1 MKITFTKQSVLFLL
15 LLLTTCMAYAQGGL
29 VVNEISQGSSGSRE
43 YAELVVVGDPCT
55 TVDLRGWIFDDNN
68 GEFTD
73 CAGPNSGALS
83 GVGVAPG
90 HMVFSN
96 HPIWEEVPV
105 GTIIFLYAFD
115 PNTSSN
121 QANTGGYTPDYDYEC
136 DFRMVIPLNQS
147 SAAYILE
154 DLFFPRG
161 PTTSCPTSQTCPN
174 GGDGNPGYTGGG
186 AFGIT
191 NSSWTG
197 SGPVSMRN
205 GGDAFQIRMPNA
217 TFFHGLSYGEGAAS
231 CFANPIALTGGPDGL
246 HINDS
251 GGNKVYHFLNTTSD
265 DFRDVSNWSSG
276 SASAN
281 ETPAEPNNCANAE
294 WIASL
299 RRPWESVL
307 NTGSGCVEPVENYT
321 ICIGESVTLD
331 LPVNM
336 NNCTSIYTSN
346 VTGSGGFTVSGS
358 TSAPPFTITGVSTG
372 TILITIT
379 ATLTNQDLFIQGGC
393 SGSNTF
399 QESLDYTFSVT
410 ITLGPD
416 ANDLTIFDCQDG
428 AGSALINLDT
438 YTNSVITSPS
448 QTVVWQHIVGGNL
461 VDIPNTSN
469 YYTGPT
475 TVFAQ
480 VTEGDCTTEATV
492 TIDLAPAPVPNNA
505 TLEECD
511 TGNGTVNWNLD
522 AAASQIVSSGGSANN
537 INYYFNSN
545 GTNQIN
551 NTNPFVSGNATIYAA
566 QTTGACESEA
576 VPITLSVLPIPDA
589 ADISFVATPASGCGS
604 TSVDVTFDINGGGCY
619 DLVMNVGGSGVALND
634 VSDGDV
640 ENFTFNNSGTIN
652 IESIAFCNENCP
664 LIPTANPTLIT
675 IGDAPDLVAVN
686 SPVTICTPETVD
698 LTAHINDANNTSATI
713 TFHSASPASAANQLG
728 SSIVSP
734 TVNTTYYA
742 FASLGPNCED
752 EEPIQVNV
760 TPSATPMLST
770 ATLCESDADLDLNTL
785 EDVAYTNGSW
795 SGMGVT
801 GDVFDPSGLNGPI
814 TLTFDSSDACVADA
828 TTTVTVTPANMA
840 NLMMPA
846 PVCNASGLVDLT
858 AFEDPAYSGSWTG
871 PNVVGDMFDPSS
883 YGTESVVVQF
893 TPDAAC
899 TGADPTTIQITA
911 QATPTLGVGQICNNV
926 TTFDLTTL
934 QDASYTTGAWSGAGV
949 TGTNFDP
956 SGIASPATVT
966 FTSDEFCV
974 AAATTTI
981 DILTNP
987 SLINLVTDNCDVTN
1001 TTYEVSFEITGGT
1014 APYTVNATPI
1024 AGNTY
1029 SEIFNTGDPYSFVID
1044 DVNGCNPIMIDGTT
1058 NCACATAAGTMNAMP
1073 GPLTPCINAIYNV
1086 NPFYDSTNENLDGND
1101 ICRFE

>member
-1 MKITFTKQSVLFLL
+1 LL
-15 LLLTTCMAYAQGGL
+15 
-29 VVNEISQGSSGSRE
+29 
-43 YAELVVVGDPCT
+43 
-55 TVDLRGWIFDDNN
+55 
-68 GEFTD
+68 
-73 CAGPNSGALS
+73 
-83 GVGVAPG
+83 
-90 HMVFSN
+90 
-96 HPIWEEVPV
+96 
-105 GTIIFLYAFD
+105 
-115 PNTSSN
+115 
-121 QANTGGYTPDYDYEC
+121 
-136 DFRMVIPLNQS
+136 
-147 SAAYILE
+147 
-154 DLFFPRG
+154 
-161 PTTSCPTSQTCPN
+161 
-174 GGDGNPGYTGGG
+174 
-186 AFGIT
+186 
-191 NSSWTG
+191 
-197 SGPVSMRN
+197 
-205 GGDAFQIRMPNA
+205 
-217 TFFHGLSYGEGAAS
+217 
-231 CFANPIALTGGPDGL
+231 
-246 HINDS
+246 
-251 GGNKVYHFLNTTSD
+251 
-265 DFRDVSNWSSG
+265 
-276 SASAN
+276 
-281 ETPAEPNNCANAE
+281 
-294 WIASL
+294 
-299 RRPWESVL
+299 
-307 NTGSGCVEPVENYT
+307 
-321 ICIGESVTLD
+321 
-331 LPVNM
+331 
-336 NNCTSIYTSN
+336 
-346 VTGSGGFTVSGS
+346 
-358 TSAPPFTITGVSTG
+358 
-372 TILITIT
+372 
-379 ATLTNQDLFIQGGC
+379 
-393 SGSNTF
+393 
-399 QESLDYTFSVT
+399 
-410 ITLGPD
+410 
-416 ANDLTIFDCQDG
+416 
-428 AGSALINLDT
+428 
-438 YTNSVITSPS
+438 
-448 QTVVWQHIVGGNL
+448 
-461 VDIPNTSN
+461 
-469 YYTGPT
+469 
-475 TVFAQ
+475 
-480 VTEGDCTTEATV
+480 
-492 TIDLAPAPVPNNA
+492 
-505 TLEECD
+505 
-511 TGNGTVNWNLD
+511 
-522 AAASQIVSSGGSANN
+522 
-537 INYYFNSN
+537 
-545 GTNQIN
+545 
-551 NTNPFVSGNATIYAA
+551 
-566 QTTGACESEA
+566 
-576 VPITLSVLPIPDA
+576 
-589 ADISFVATPASGCGS
+589 
-604 TSVDVTFDINGGGCY
+604 
-619 DLVMNVGGSGVALND
+619 
-634 VSDGDV
+634 
-640 ENFTFNNSGTIN
+640 
-652 IESIAFCNENCP
+652 
-664 LIPTANPTLIT
+664 T

-1101 ICRFE
+1101 ILAFVLHDNAGTSLGNILEISYGGVFGAPFNVVPNQTYYVSAVIGNDNGGSVDLSDPCLSVSQGLEVIFVEPSATLSMGGEVCEGDCYMFDVTFIGTAPFGFTYLDSNTGVSTTMDNIMDNPYSLEICTTTDTDISITQVTDADCTIDIANPIAETVTVTPIITTQYFQQLCEGDSIFVNGVLFNEDMLTGQVTFTNTVSGCDSIVDVTIAYTIIDTVFITETLCAGEELVVNGTPYNEAMPSGVEIAPASSGLTCDTTIVIDLTFSDAITLEENGPLCNGDTIFVNNNAYHAGNTIGQEVMLSQAGCDSIVNIDLVVLNNSLVIYDDILCTGGSILEIPLSLKVWSFMLRMTASQRHLWEVVI